1 MVRGARQQSDVTP
14 SATADDE
21 TGGREPFNIVDRA
34 QAAGSTDEEKMTRQ
48 LKLGRN
54 DMPTK
59 FWSPIAAL
67 AAASM
72 LFSGSALAKSDTI
85 KIGVIQ
91 PLTGPLAFNG
101 NNNVNGAKL
110 AVAEIN
116 ARGGVLGKKIELVV
130 EDGQCKPA
138 DSVNAAEKLIVRDK
152 VPAIMGAFCSGATAA
167 VMPVAERYKVP
178 LVTGVSSNPK
188 LTEVLHPWFFRNAET
203 ELMTAQAFA
212 GILYNEKGMKKIYYL
227 AVNDDWGRG
236 TVAAFS
242 ETFKKLGATN
252 VGVEYINRAAN
263 DYYTPLTKI
272 RAKNPDVM
280 VVVAETQAGSIIV
293 KQAKELGL
301 KTRIFGVGA
310 WATPTFMNL
319 AGDAGNGLLAG
330 VVYASTMKSDRN
342 KAFVARFKKVYNELP
357 GKYSAAG
364 YNTINIIAQAIER
377 AGAAEPA
384 KIRDALEKTDYLA
397 PNGHIRFDSKHQA
410 YGLELVLVELR
421 NKVPVVLATGIAKSP
436 ND

>member
-1 MVRGARQQSDVTP
+1 MSKKLW
-14 SATADDE
+14 SAVSALVAASVIF
-21 TGGREPFNIVDRA
+21 GGSA
-34 QAAGSTDEEKMTRQ
+34 QAQ
-48 LKLGRN
+48 
-54 DMPTK
+54 
-59 FWSPIAAL
+59 
-67 AAASM
+67 
-72 LFSGSALAKSDTI
+72 I

-101 NNNVNGAKL
+101 NNDVNGAKM
-110 AVAEIN
+110 AVNEIN
-116 ARGGVLGKKIELVV
+116 AKGGVLGQKLVLVV

-152 VPAIMGAFCSGATAA
+152 VSAIMGGFCSGATAA
-167 VMPVAERYKVP
+167 IMPVAERYKIP

-188 LTEVLHPWFFRNAET
+188 LTAELHPWFFRNAET

-212 GILYNEKGMKKIYYL
+212 GILFEKKGMKKIYYL

-236 TVAAFS
+236 TVAAFK
-242 ETFKKLGATN
+242 ETFTKLGATHM
-252 VGVEYINRAAN
+252 GVEYVNRAAN

-272 RAKNPDVM
+272 RAMNPDVM
-280 VVVAETQAGSIIV
+280 VVAAETQAGSIIA

-301 KTRIFGVGA
+301 KTKIFGVGA
-310 WATPTFMNL
+310 WATTTFMNL

-342 KAFVARFKKVYNELP
+342 KAFVARFKKAYKELP

-377 AGAAEPA
+377 AGSADRA

-410 YGLELVLVELR
+410 YGLELVLVEIQ
-421 NKVPVVLATGIAKSP
+421 NKVPVVQASGVIKSP

>member
-1 MVRGARQQSDVTP
+1 MSKRIWNAVS
-14 SATADDE
+14 
-21 TGGREPFNIVDRA
+21 
-34 QAAGSTDEEKMTRQ
+34 
-48 LKLGRN
+48 
-54 DMPTK
+54 
-59 FWSPIAAL
+59 AL
-67 AAASM
+67 AAAAVI
-72 LFSGSALAKSDTI
+72 FGGSAQAQI

-101 NNNVNGAKL
+101 NNDVNGAKL
-110 AVAEIN
+110 AVKEIN
-116 ARGGVLGKKIELVV
+116 ARGGVLGQKLELVV

-212 GILYNEKGMKKIYYL
+212 GILYEKRGMKNVYYL

-236 TVAAFS
+236 SVTAFS
-242 ETFKKLGATN
+242 EVFAKLGATN

-263 DYYTPLTKI
+263 DFYTPLTKI

-280 VVVAETQAGSIIV
+280 VVVAETQAGSIIA

-319 AGDAGNGLLAG
+319 AGWR
-330 VVYASTMKSDRN
+330 V
-342 KAFVARFKKVYNELP
+342 
-357 GKYSAAG
+357 
-364 YNTINIIAQAIER
+364 
-377 AGAAEPA
+377 
-384 KIRDALEKTDYLA
+384 
-397 PNGHIRFDSKHQA
+397 
-410 YGLELVLVELR
+410 
-421 NKVPVVLATGIAKSP
+421 
-436 ND
+436 

>member
-1 MVRGARQQSDVTP
+1 MH
-14 SATADDE
+14 
-21 TGGREPFNIVDRA
+21 
-34 QAAGSTDEEKMTRQ
+34 
-48 LKLGRN
+48 
-54 DMPTK
+54 TK
-59 FWSPIAAL
+59 IWAPIAAL
-67 AAASM
+67 VATSM
-72 LFSGSALAKSDTI
+72 LFGGSALAMSHTI

-101 NNNVNGAKL
+101 NNDVNGAKL
-110 AVAEIN
+110 AVKEIN

-167 VMPVAERYKVP
+167 IIPVAERYKVP

-212 GILYNEKGMKKIYYL
+212 GILYEKRGMKKIYYL

-236 TVAAFS
+236 SVTAFS
-242 ETFKKLGATN
+242 EVFAKLGATN

-263 DYYTPLTKI
+263 DFYTPLTKI
-272 RAKNPDVM
+272 RAMNPDVM
-280 VVVAETQAGSIIV
+280 VVVAETQAGSIIA

-301 KTRIFGVGA
+301 KTKIFGVGA

-330 VVYASTMKSDRN
+330 VVYTSTMKSDRN
-342 KAFVARFKKVYNELP
+342 KAFVARFKKAYNELP

-364 YNTINIIAQAIER
+364 YNSINIIAQAIER

-421 NKVPVVLATGIAKSP
+421 NKVPVVLATGVIKSP

>member
-1 MVRGARQQSDVTP
+1 
-14 SATADDE
+14 
-21 TGGREPFNIVDRA
+21 
-34 QAAGSTDEEKMTRQ
+34 MTM
-48 LKLGRN
+48 KY
-54 DMPTK
+54 
-59 FWSPIAAL
+59 WSPITAFAAAL
-67 AAASM
+67 ILFGAGAHAA
-72 LFSGSALAKSDTI
+72 SDTI

-101 NNNVNGAKL
+101 NNDVNGAKM
-110 AVAEIN
+110 AVNEIN

-138 DSVNAAEKLIVRDK
+138 DSVNAAEKLIGRDK
-152 VPAIMGAFCSGATAA
+152 VTVIMGAFCSGATAA
-167 VMPVAERYKVP
+167 VMPVAERRKVP

-188 LTEVLHPWFFRNAET
+188 LTEKLHPWFFRNAET

-212 GILYNEKGMKKIYYL
+212 NILYNKKGMKKIYYL

-236 TVAAFS
+236 TVGAFKK
-242 ETFKKLGATN
+242 TFAKLGAN
-252 VGVEYINRAAN
+252 HVGVEYVNRAAN

-272 RAKNPDVM
+272 RAMKPDVM
-280 VVVAETQAGSIIV
+280 VVAAETQAGSIIA

-330 VVYASTMKSDRN
+330 VVYAATMKSERN
-342 KAFVARFKKVYNELP
+342 KAFVARFKKVYKELP

-364 YNTINIIAQAIER
+364 YNSINIIAQAIQR
-377 AGAAEPA
+377 AGSAESA
-384 KIRDALEKTDYLA
+384 KIRAALEKTDYLA

-410 YGLELVLVELR
+410 YGLELVLVELQ
-421 NKVPVVLATGIAKSP
+421 NKVPVVQASGVIKSP